1 MKYIRQFTIICGISL
16 VGEALN
22 FLLQPLPIPA
32 SIWGMLLLFIL
43 LCTKIIRLEQVQD
56 AADFLF
62 IVMPLTFIPLGAQ
75 LLEGY
80 GALKNDLAAIAAIC
94 VVSTFVVFIV
104 TSFFVQIVRNKQAH
118 KEEE

>member
-22 FLLQPLPIPA
+22 YLLQPLPIPA
-32 SIWGMLLLFIL
+32 SIWGMLILFVL
-43 LCTKIIRLEQVQD
+43 LCTHIVRLEHVQD

-62 IVMPLTFIPLGAQ
+62 IIMPLTFIPLGAQ

-80 GALKNDLAAIAAIC
+80 GALKNDLAAIVAIC
-94 VVSTFVVFIV
+94 VVSTFVVFVV
-104 TSFFVQIVRNKQAH
+104 TAFFVQIVRNKQAR

>member
-22 FLLQPLPIPA
+22 YLLKPLPIPA
-32 SIWGMLLLFIL
+32 SIWGMLILFVL
-43 LCTKIIRLEQVQD
+43 LCTKLVRLEHVQD

-62 IVMPLTFIPLGAQ
+62 IIMPLTFIPLGAQ

-80 GALKNDLAAIAAIC
+80 SSLKNDLVSIVAIC
-94 VVSTFVVFIV
+94 VVSTFVVFVV
-104 TSFFVQIVRNKQAH
+104 TSFFVQIVRSRQTD